1 MPVSWQR
8 DVSGF
13 RGLLESRV
21 NIVVFSKRWARAR
34 HIELGHPLVL
44 GALVLC
50 GGMLLGGAF
59 LAGVHFSTSQ
69 PVPVVSSGPDL
80 EQQQAQI
87 HSMRVQ
93 LNEQLADLAA
103 RVGQVN
109 AQMLRLN
116 ALGKRLTEMAH
127 LDKGEFNFDAPPA
140 QGGPESEPTLDVNS
154 DMSQSTAAA
163 GLLGDTLEKLQAQL
177 IDRER
182 QMVILETFI
191 TARQLTKL
199 AVPSGTPL
207 FESYI
212 SSEFGR
218 RTDPFTGELA
228 FHPGIDL
235 AASEGALV
243 HSVAPGVV
251 TWAGERA
258 GYGKLVEINHGN
270 GYITRYAHNSRVLVH
285 VGDKV
290 KKGQNVSQVGSTGR
304 STGPHLHFE
313 VIKNGQTVNPIS
325 YLGG

>member
-1 MPVSWQR
+1 M
-8 DVSGF
+8 
-13 RGLLESRV
+13 

-34 HIELGHPLVL
+34 HIELGHPVVL
-44 GALVLC
+44 SSLVLC
-50 GGMLLGGAF
+50 GGLLLGGAF
-59 LAGVHFSTSQ
+59 LAGAHFSTQQ
-69 PVPVVSSGPDL
+69 PAPVVVAAPDL

-127 LDKGEFNFDAPPA
+127 LDKGEFNFDVPPS
-140 QGGPESEPTLDVNS
+140 QGGPEVEAALDVNS
-154 DMSQSTAAA
+154 DMTQSTAAA
-163 GLLGDTLEKLQAQL
+163 GQLGDTLERLQAQL

-228 FHPGIDL
+228 FHPGVDL

-270 GYITRYAHNSRVLVH
+270 GYITRYGHNSRVLVH

>member
-1 MPVSWQR
+1 M
-8 DVSGF
+8 
-13 RGLLESRV
+13 

-44 GALVLC
+44 GSLVLC
-50 GGMLLGGAF
+50 GGLLLGSAF
-59 LAGVHFSTSQ
+59 LAGVHFSTQQ
-69 PVPVVSSGPDL
+69 PTPVVASAPDL

-127 LDKGEFNFDAPPA
+127 LDKGEFNFDAPPS
-140 QGGPESEPTLDVNS
+140 QGGPEVEPAIDVNS
-154 DMSQSTAAA
+154 DMGQSAAAA
-163 GLLGDTLEKLQAQL
+163 GQLGDTLERLQSQL

-228 FHPGIDL
+228 FHPGVDL
-235 AASEGALV
+235 AANEGALV

-270 GYITRYAHNSRVLVH
+270 GYITRYGHNSRLLVH

>member
-1 MPVSWQR
+1 M
-8 DVSGF
+8 
-13 RGLLESRV
+13 
-21 NIVVFSKRWARAR
+21 NIVVFSKRWAKAR

-44 GALVLC
+44 GALIFS
-50 GGMLLGGAF
+50 GGLLLGGAF
-59 LAGVHFSTSQ
+59 LAGVHWNSALPAPIVTT
-69 PVPVVSSGPDL
+69 GPDL

-140 QGGPESEPTLDVNS
+140 QGGPEVEADIDVNS
-154 DMSQSTAAA
+154 DMHDSTAAA
-163 GLLGDTLEKLQAQL
+163 GQLGDVLEHLQTQL

-182 QMVILETFI
+182 QLVILETFI
-191 TARQLTKL
+191 SARQLTKL

-207 FESYI
+207 FGSYI

-218 RTDPFTGELA
+218 RVDPFTGELA

-235 AASEGALV
+235 AASEGAMV

-270 GYITRYAHNSRVLVH
+270 GYVTRYGHNSLVLVH

-313 VIKNGQTVNPIS
+313 VLKNGQTVNPIS

>member
-1 MPVSWQR
+1 M
-8 DVSGF
+8 
-13 RGLLESRV
+13 

-34 HIELGHPLVL
+34 HVELSHPLVL
-44 GALVLC
+44 GGLC
-50 GGMLLGGAF
+50 MVSGFLFGGAF
-59 LAGVHFSTSQ
+59 LAGVHWNSTP
-69 PVPVVSSGPDL
+69 PVPVVVAVPDL
-80 EQQQAQI
+80 GQQQAQI
-87 HSMRVQ
+87 HTMRQQ
-93 LNEQLADLAA
+93 LDEQLADLAA

-140 QGGPESEPTLDVNS
+140 QGGPETDLDDTDEPVA
-154 DMSQSTAAA
+154 MA
-163 GLLGDTLEKLQAQL
+163 GQLGGVLERLQTQL

-207 FESYI
+207 VGSYI

-218 RTDPFTGELA
+218 RVDPFTGILA
-228 FHPGIDL
+228 YHPGIDL

-251 TWAGERA
+251 TWAGERS
-258 GYGKLVEINHGN
+258 GYGQLVEINHGN
-270 GYITRYAHNSRVLVH
+270 GYITRYAHNSRILVH

-290 KKGQNVSQVGSTGR
+290 NKGQSVSQVGSTGR

-313 VIKNGQTVNPIS
+313 VLKNGQAVNPVS
-325 YLGG
+325 YLAG